1 MNGSPRRIRRLYIA
15 DYLLTPD
22 KRVDHGGVLC
32 ENDRILAV
40 GNVSAFTRDPDIEI
54 YEFPNAYITPG
65 FIDTH
70 IHGAGGFD
78 CSSARTS
85 PRNISNMGKILA
97 ERGMTGFVPTVVADR
112 SEIML
117 ENLSLLA
124 DLIDSEPEGAVP
136 LGINIEGPFINS
148 RKRGSQQEYAIKDVD
163 LGFAAE
169 LFSAGKGKIRLM
181 TFAPELPGATRLVEF
196 LSENNITA
204 SMGHTEAN
212 ESQTLRAIAAGAR
225 RCTHLFNGMPPLH
238 QRNMSVTS
246 IALTDSRV
254 TVELI
259 IDGRHIHPR
268 MVDLACRCKAAD
280 QLVGISDCTMGAGM
294 PNGEY
299 RIGPSPIKVENGVSQ
314 TFQNVLAGTTTM
326 LDTGWHSLMSC
337 GHLQETQAAAA
348 VTFNA
353 ARSIGLFDRGVLLP
367 MKRADVA
374 VFEQHTNRPL
384 MTVCNGRIVY
394 TGKNNE

>member
-1 MNGSPRRIRRLYIA
+1 MNSSPRRQRRLYIA

-22 KRVDHGGVLC
+22 RRVDRGGVLC

-78 CSSARTS
+78 CSGAAVS
-85 PRNISNMGKILA
+85 PRSIDDMGKLLA
-97 ERGMTGFVPTVVADR
+97 ERGVTGFVPTVVADR
-112 SEIML
+112 PEVML
-117 ENLSLLA
+117 ENLRLLSET
-124 DLIDSEPEGAVP
+124 IDREHSGAVP
-136 LGINIEGPFINS
+136 LGINIEGPFINPK
-148 RKRGSQQEYAIKDVD
+148 KRGAQQEDAIREVD

-169 LFSAGKGKIRLM
+169 LIGAGNGKVRLM
-181 TFAPELPGATRLVEF
+181 TFAPELPGTTALVEF
-196 LSENNITA
+196 LAENNVTA

-212 ESQTLRAIAAGAR
+212 ESQTLRAVAAGAR

-299 RIGPSPIKVENGVSQ
+299 RIGPSLIRVENGVSQ
-314 TFQNVLAGTTTM
+314 TPQNVLAGTTTM

-337 GHLQETQAAAA
+337 GHLLETQAAAA

-353 ARSIGLFDRGVLLP
+353 ARSIGLFDRGILAP
-367 MKRADVA
+367 TKRADVA

-384 MTVCNGRIVY
+384 MTVCGGRIVY
-394 TGKNNE
+394 RGKSNG